1 MYSRVVS
8 FVIIFIS
15 LAATSPIEET
25 STRSAAIEEGRKASI
40 ENTKTENVVLD
51 LMDVRTPP
59 RIKLKQEKLKY
70 ENSHPGIAIPVD
82 EDSIN
87 IEEGTTKKF
96 NFYKLERPTTDSSIS
111 TWILLSG
118 QPLTTNK
125 PTVANSTNNAGD
137 DNKKN
142 DTIVPIYN
150 RTTRP
155 SMTINTSNVI
165 KEKIK
170 FTEISKF
177 SQKKRK
183 STTTSPPPTTTVAEI
198 KKTEN
203 KVPEVKEKSKI
214 TSTYSTSASVSVSSG
229 HKSENDKQATKIKKK
244 ISTTTTTKAPLLTN
258 SSSKKDE
265 SLAMTANTVTKIS
278 TSESNMVNT
287 TATNSS
293 SIALESKDGSVSL
306 TTDKKKTS
314 SGKKK
319 KNKRRRKP
327 ASKESTALTS
337 TNKIKNKNNAIGAQ
351 IYNYLSR
358 EIVPSLGVGLVGLMV
373 TAGLASY
380 FLYPFGVARRNFDI
394 DRKDKGNYFYKD
406 EYSGGMLE
414 EDAIGQVIAGMPDN
428 KLFPQTISKSSI
440 PKNNYLNKFYRSNV
454 QSPIQYSQ
462 PHKRFPQENVSALF
476 EREDNK
482 KFIED
487 NENKGNNIKEEKRFV
502 VGSVQKEEIQKVTPA
517 AVPEHG
523 PRSLGLSRIP
533 RMKQDSSE
541 SSKNK

>member
-1 MYSRVVS
+1 FPNKSLICIFYS
-8 FVIIFIS
+8 
-15 LAATSPIEET
+15 
-25 STRSAAIEEGRKASI
+25 RSAAVEEGRKASI
-40 ENTKTENVVLD
+40 DNKKTENVVLD

-70 ENSHPGIAIPVD
+70 EHSHPGVAIPVD

-87 IEEGTTKKF
+87 IEESTTKKY

-118 QPLTTNK
+118 QPLTTSK
-125 PTVANSTNNAGD
+125 PTIANSAATTNNAAD
-137 DNKKN
+137 DNNKKN

-150 RTTRP
+150 RTTKP
-155 SMTINTSNVI
+155 SMTVNASNGV

-177 SQKKRK
+177 NQKKRK

-203 KVPEVKEKSKI
+203 KVPEIKEKSKI
-214 TSTYSTSASVSVSSG
+214 YSTSASVSVSSG
-229 HKSENDKQATKIKKK
+229 HKPENDKHATKSKKK
-244 ISTTTTTKAPLLTN
+244 ITTTTTAKAPLSTD
-258 SSSKKDE
+258 SSSKDE
-265 SLAMTANTVTKIS
+265 SPAATTNTVTKVS

-306 TTDKKKTS
+306 TTEKQKKTS

-394 DRKDKGNYFYKD
+394 DRKDKGNFFYKD

-428 KLFPQTISKSSI
+428 KLFPQINSKSSI

-454 QSPIQYSQ
+454 QTSPIQYSQ

-482 KFIED
+482 RFVENND
-487 NENKGNNIKEEKRFV
+487 NKVNHNKEEKRFV